1 MQKRK
6 HLLVLGLV
14 AVLAVVLLNL
24 PAGAAARLKLALGS
38 LFLPLF
44 GLAGATGHTAGK
56 LGDAVTPRSDLVREL
71 ETLRRENGELK
82 VRVAE
87 KEAIEREN
95 ARLRDQ
101 LAWATQSGWK
111 LRPARVIARDP
122 ANWWRTVFIDAGSHH
137 GVAPDMPVLTSDGL
151 VGRVA
156 SVGLLR
162 SQVVLLGD
170 PACRVAAMVKESG
183 ENGFVSPMP
192 AHLADNRFVVL
203 NYLTRAAA
211 PKAGQ
216 AVVSSGVELKPG
228 QTVLSSGQGG
238 VFPNGLLIGQVVDTR
253 TVGHGLY
260 TEARVQL
267 AVNLNAIEE
276 VWVLLQ

>member
-1 MQKRK
+1 MQRRK
-6 HLLVLGLV
+6 HLVVLGLV
-14 AVLAVVLLNL
+14 VLLVVVLLNL
-24 PAGAAARLKLALGS
+24 PAATTARLKLALGS

-44 GLAGATGHTAGK
+44 GIAGATQHTASK
-56 LGDAVTPRSDLVREL
+56 LGDSVTPRSDLVREID
-71 ETLRRENGELK
+71 TLRKENSELK

-87 KEAIEREN
+87 KDNLEREN

-101 LAWATQSGWK
+101 LAWAKQSGWK

-122 ANWWRTVFIDAGSHH
+122 ANWWRTVFVDAGSHH
-137 GVAPDMPVLTSDGL
+137 GVAPDMPVLTPDGL
-151 VGRVA
+151 VGRI
-156 SVGLLR
+156 SNVGFLR

-183 ENGFVSPMP
+183 ESGFVSPMP

-211 PKAGQ
+211 PKPGQ
-216 AVVSSGVELKPG
+216 AIVSSGVELKPG

-238 VFPNGLLIGQVVDTR
+238 VFPKGLLIGQVVDTR

>member
-1 MQKRK
+1 MQRRK
-6 HLLVLGLV
+6 HLVVLGLV
-14 AVLAVVLLNL
+14 VLLVVVLLNL
-24 PAGAAARLKLALGS
+24 PASTTARLKLALGS

-44 GLAGATGHTAGK
+44 GLAGAANHTAGK
-56 LGDAVTPRSDLVREL
+56 LGDAVTPRGDLIREL
-71 ETLRRENGELK
+71 DTLRKENDELK
-82 VRVAE
+82 VRVTERDAL
-87 KEAIEREN
+87 EREN

-101 LAWATQSGWK
+101 LAWAKQSGWK
-111 LRPARVIARDP
+111 LKPARVIARDP
-122 ANWWRTVFIDAGSHH
+122 ANWWHTVFIDAGSHH
-137 GVAPDMPVLTSDGL
+137 GVKVEMPVLTPDGL
-151 VGRVA
+151 VGRILN
-156 SVGLLR
+156 VGMFR

-170 PACRVAAMVKESG
+170 PACRVSALVKESG

-192 AHLADNRFVVL
+192 AHLADTRFVVL
-203 NYLTRAAA
+203 NYLSRAAT
-211 PKAGQ
+211 PKPGQ

-238 VFPNGLLIGQVVDTR
+238 VFPKGLLIGQVVDTR
-253 TVGHGLY
+253 VVGYGLY